1 MAQISTSLDATSL
14 KQLLAGPRP
23 PVLVDVRLDDD
34 FKKSRLPHA
43 LSNCVYGADSG
54 SISHTLEFQ
63 ASASVTADDKLAAQA
78 MLALDRTP

>member
-1 MAQISTSLDATSL
+1 MLGWTMILKNHACRTRSATAFMKSISSTECP
-14 KQLLAGPRP
+14 LL
-23 PVLVDVRLDDD
+23 
-34 FKKSRLPHA
+34 LPI
-43 LSNCVYGADSG
+43 CFYGADSG

>member
-1 MAQISTSLDATSL
+1 MKSISSTECP
-14 KQLLAGPRP
+14 LL
-23 PVLVDVRLDDD
+23 
-34 FKKSRLPHA
+34 LPI
-43 LSNCVYGADSG
+43 CFYGADSG